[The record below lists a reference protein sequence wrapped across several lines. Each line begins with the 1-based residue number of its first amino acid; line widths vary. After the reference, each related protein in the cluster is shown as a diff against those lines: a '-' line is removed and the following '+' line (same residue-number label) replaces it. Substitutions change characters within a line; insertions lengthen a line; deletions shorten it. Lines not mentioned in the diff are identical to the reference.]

1 MKRLLQY
8 VVVNSFSLFAT
19 SLIFSGLKVENTF
32 ETYIIAGIFLTIG
45 EYILKPV
52 LNLVSLPFNFLTFG
66 LFSSL
71 INIFVLF
78 LITQLYPKIQ
88 VTSFQF
94 EGLTIYSVHIPG
106 FYASL
111 ILSYFIISATIYTIS
126 KVFLWFFE
134 R

>member
-19 SLIFSGLKVENTF
+19 SLIFTGLKIENTL
-32 ETYIIAGIFLTIG
+32 ETYIVAGIFLTIG

-71 INIFVLF
+71 INIFVLY
-78 LITQLYPKIQ
+78 LITQLYPKIH

-94 EGLTIYSVHIPG
+94 DGFAVYGYHIPG
-106 FYASL
+106 FYAST
-111 ILSYFIISATIYTIS
+111 IFAYFVISATIYTIS
-126 KVFLWFFE
+126 KLFLWFFD